1 MMEQE
6 FLKQTSLISYSA
18 KSYQKDYYESVS
30 EIVLSNKTPSTEW
43 INTYG
48 NQYSEIFKTI
58 VANNKLDDF
67 LMKLFMD
74 DEHSNKV
81 ILLDDLV
88 FVSTRVLI
96 TKSETLESE
105 QMLFVVSSSYLW
117 SIQEK
122 VGDYFDWIRERLKGN
137 KGIVRRKKTDY
148 LLFLIL
154 ESIVDNYQETYQK
167 NAELSADKLNST
179 QIKPTPEFTS
189 LVEKRKQDLFN
200 FKKAT
205 LSLRD
210 TIIKLEKIEIDN
222 FNVKYFSEL
231 KEQTSNLVSN
241 IDFELQELESK
252 INLIFSI
259 QGHRLNE
266 VMKTLTILSVIFIP
280 LTFLAGIYGM
290 NFENI
295 PELKFKYGYFVLLG
309 IMVLVTFG
317 AVWYFKRKKW
327 F

>member
-1 MMEQE
+1 MEQE
-6 FLKQTSLISYSA
+6 FLKQTSLISYSL
-18 KSYQKDYYESVS
+18 KNYQKNYYSAVS
-30 EIVLSNKTPSTEW
+30 EIILSNKTPSTEW

-48 NQYSEIFKTI
+48 NKYVEIFKTI
-58 VANNKLDDF
+58 VTNNKLDDF

-88 FVSTRVLI
+88 FISTRVLI

-122 VGDYFDWIRERLKGN
+122 FGDYFDWIRERLEGN

-154 ESIVDNYQETYQK
+154 ESIVDNYQETYLK
-167 NAELSADKLNST
+167 NAELNADKLSST

-189 LVEKRKQDLFN
+189 LVEKRKQELFN

-210 TIIKLEKIEIDN
+210 TIIKLEKIEIDH
-222 FNVKYFSEL
+222 FDVKYFSEL

-290 NFENI
+290 NFEYI
-295 PELKFKYGYFVLLG
+295 PELKYKYGYFILLG
-309 IMVLVTFG
+309 VMVLVTFG
-317 AVWYFKRKKW
+317 AIWYFKRKKW